1 MGEFMTMEEAA
12 TQLEVPEA
20 TLRQWIQR
28 GRARA
33 SRRGGTYVLRLRE
46 VERLAQAELG
56 VTLQL
61 QSAETPE
68 RLLSPI
74 NLSLGLSAE
83 REGEGEGKPRR
94 ALPPRPR
101 DAGPE
106 EDGAPIDRR
115 KRLGRRKSDFSL
127 EILANEV
134 RQAVAQGLELQREI
148 VGEALAP
155 VLQKLDR
162 LQAPSSAAP
171 LLSILPRR
179 EEPDPAVLEELE
191 ELRQA
196 VAARERQLRHSQQEN
211 VQLRQR
217 SLELEGLRDLALRN
231 QELTAQLAAAQAH
244 GAELAL
250 ETGELR
256 SEIRGLKARLNDA
269 SRQAAQ
275 SDPASEERLRAAEAA
290 LRQAQLEQREALGQ
304 VAELR
309 GELELTQRAH
319 METLASSQ
327 GASGQLLELERELM
341 RERSQ
346 VSRLAAELEDL
357 RRAAADAVGRQNEN
371 ERLRA
376 DLHQLQEMNL
386 RFEAERARLA
396 TEFST
401 LRNEAESAWE
411 SSRRS
416 EEQRRHVHEQYTVAS
431 QQLERIQTRLSL
443 LERESEQSQRRSD
456 EREQQL
462 SAENRRLKEQLTE
475 LQYRSQMAD
484 SGQSMANLED
494 SRRMMDQLVDLQN
507 QMEEKD
513 RQIAQDYSD
522 RAELRAKLEEVN
534 RAYYELQHRYDK
546 EKEEWSQV
554 VARQIQS
561 ASERERAASQPPP
574 NTAGPKK
581 DTSWGKGLFKL
592 KGDADR

>member
-56 VTLQL
+56 VTLTL
-61 QSAETPE
+61 QPADAPE

-74 NLSLGLSAE
+74 NLKLGLTPSAE
-83 REGEGEGKPRR
+83 PAETEGEKPRK

-101 DAGPE
+101 DEEAEGP
-106 EDGAPIDRR
+106 DRR

-134 RQAVAQGLELQREI
+134 REAVGQGLDEFLKPLVEGQRQLLQRLDRQQQPSLLQALPRND
-148 VGEALAP
+148 EAL
-155 VLQKLDR
+155 Q
-162 LQAPSSAAP
+162 
-171 LLSILPRR
+171 
-179 EEPDPAVLEELE
+179 EELE
-191 ELRQA
+191 ELRLTA
-196 VAARERQLRHSQQEN
+196 AARERQLRHSQQEN
-211 VQLRQR
+211 VALRQR
-217 SLELEGLRDLALRN
+217 SLELEGLRDLATRN
-231 QELTAQLAAAQAH
+231 QELTAQLASAQAH

-256 SEIRGLKARLNDA
+256 SEIRGLKARLQTP
-269 SRQAAQ
+269 QA
-275 SDPASEERLRAAEAA
+275 DPAAEERARAAEAA
-290 LRQAQLEQREALGQ
+290 LQQAEAQAAQLR
-304 VAELR
+304 R
-309 GELELTQRAH
+309 ELELMQRAH
-319 METLASSQ
+319 METLASSE

-341 RERSQ
+341 RERTQS
-346 VSRLAAELEDL
+346 SRLAQELEDL
-357 RRAAADAVGRQNEN
+357 RRSAADAVARQSES

-376 DLHQLQEMNL
+376 ELNQLKELNL
-386 RFEAERARLA
+386 RYEGERARLA
-396 TEFST
+396 TEFSN
-401 LRNEAESAWE
+401 LRGEAENAWENSRRNE
-411 SSRRS
+411 
-416 EEQRRHVHEQYTVAS
+416 EQARHLHEQYSVAS
-431 QQLERIQTRLSL
+431 QQLERVQNKLNV
-443 LERESEQSQRRSD
+443 LEREQEQQQRRSD
-456 EREQQL
+456 DREQQL

-484 SGQSMANLED
+484 SSQSMASLED
-494 SRRMMDQLVDLQN
+494 SRRMMDQLVELQN

-513 RQIAQDYSD
+513 RQIGQDYTE
-522 RAELRAKLEEVN
+522 RAELRAKLEDVN

-561 ASERERAASQPPP
+561 ASERERAAAQPPP
-574 NTAGPKK
+574 SAPPGQKK

-592 KGDADR
+592 KGDTP